1 MSPENKLKDYLVN
14 PIFFPL
20 NLEFIEKK
28 YNCQENK
35 QVIEDIHIDEC
46 IKKSLYNNKKSIT
59 KKNDK
64 KNTKK
69 TKKKL

>member
-1 MSPENKLKDYLVN
+1 MSPENKLKEYLVN

-20 NLEFIEKK
+20 NIEFIEKK

-46 IKKSLYNNKKSIT
+46 IKKSLYNKKGIT
-59 KKNDK
+59 KKNEK

-69 TKKKL
+69 TKKNYR